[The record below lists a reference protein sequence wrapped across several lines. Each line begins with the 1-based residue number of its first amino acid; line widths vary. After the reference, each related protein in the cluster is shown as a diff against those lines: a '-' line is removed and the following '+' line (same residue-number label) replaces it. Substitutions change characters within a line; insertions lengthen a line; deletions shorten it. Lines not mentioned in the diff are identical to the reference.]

1 MKIEYVGHWDKFY
14 ITPSISIVVDPMFV
28 GYKYL
33 SLSWFKVSIEISWG
47 RVD

>member
-14 ITPSISIVVDPMFV
+14 ILPAVSVVLNPLFT

-33 SLSWFKVSIEISWG
+33 SLSWFKGCIEISWG
-47 RVD
+47 KK